1 MVCYM
6 VIMDVFW
13 QVLMKCMAV
22 LEENSALFKERRS
35 TETSEALLHMVA
47 CLTYYL
53 ARVGSHTLTTL
64 T

>member
-1 MVCYM
+1 MV
-6 VIMDVFW
+6 MDVFC

-35 TETSEALLHMVA
+35 TETSEALLLMVA

-53 ARVGSHTLTTL
+53 ARVGLHSLTTSS
-64 T
+64 